1 MPIIIP
7 QSTHQRF
14 IFPYVE
20 HSTSYRYVH
29 YNPELTKFRL
39 TMKSLDSFFVSL
51 HKVTAYEFTHLAKV
65 QSALLYAFLPLVII
79 LLVFG
84 ILLGLNYKGNTEP
97 FMVRLSLGFIFGA
110 SGLFFLWVIFILIRA
125 KVMKD
130 ALKRRIQSVITE
142 TALSFAQAK
151 VKWVMPNLDFPYWLE
166 LWIDDGAG
174 FPDYTVNITSPS
186 TGAPPNEKVSA
197 VQCNISMS
205 NQNLLTV
212 PDMVDGKLMSPRRE
226 DTVMSS
232 GGEVPN
238 NRIDLIVR

>member
-1 MPIIIP
+1 
-7 QSTHQRF
+7 
-14 IFPYVE
+14 
-20 HSTSYRYVH
+20 
-29 YNPELTKFRL
+29 
-39 TMKSLDSFFVSL
+39 
-51 HKVTAYEFTHLAKV
+51 
-65 QSALLYAFLPLVII
+65 
-79 LLVFG
+79 
-84 ILLGLNYKGNTEP
+84 
-97 FMVRLSLGFIFGA
+97 
-110 SGLFFLWVIFILIRA
+110 
-125 KVMKD
+125 MKD